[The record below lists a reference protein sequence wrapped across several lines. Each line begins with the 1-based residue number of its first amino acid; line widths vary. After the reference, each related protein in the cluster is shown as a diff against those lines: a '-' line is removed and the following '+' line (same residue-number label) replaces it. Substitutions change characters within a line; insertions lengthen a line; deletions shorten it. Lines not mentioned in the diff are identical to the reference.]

1 MPEKEVLELDTRKR
15 IYQYILDT
23 PGAHFRD
30 IHRKLEIS
38 TGVVEYHLKYLQ
50 DRGMITARS
59 EGRYKRYYVEGQIG
73 SDDKD
78 LMALLRQDIPRKI
91 IAHVLLNPGT
101 THKELKGMFTISA
114 STFSFHISKLTR
126 SEILIQERSGRQKEY
141 RVRNEDEVARALIS
155 YRKSFLDE
163 VVDNF
168 VDVWTDLHP

>member
-1 MPEKEVLELDTRKR
+1 MEDDAVLELDTRKR
-15 IYQYILDT
+15 IYEYILEV

-50 DRGMITARS
+50 DRGMITARA

-73 SDDKD
+73 SKDKN
-78 LMALLRQDIPRKI
+78 LMAILRQEIPRRI
-91 IAHVLLNPGT
+91 VAHVLLNPGT
-101 THKELKGMFTISA
+101 THKELRELFDISA
-114 STFSFHISKLTR
+114 STLSFHLSKLTR
-126 SEILIQERSGRQKEY
+126 NEILEQRKSGRQNEY
-141 RVRNEDEVARALIS
+141 RVINEDEVARALIS